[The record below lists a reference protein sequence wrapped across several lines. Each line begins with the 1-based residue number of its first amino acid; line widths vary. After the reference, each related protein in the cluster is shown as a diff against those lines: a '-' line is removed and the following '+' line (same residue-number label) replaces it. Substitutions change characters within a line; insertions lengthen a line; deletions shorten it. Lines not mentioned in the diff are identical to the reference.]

1 ASVSGVKVTIV
12 AGMSKDVVA
21 KGVQAGDLVREI
33 APIVGGSGG
42 GKPALAQAGGK
53 NPDAVPEALAQAEA
67 RLREQLG

>member
-1 ASVSGVKVTIV
+1 VSGVKVTIV

>member
-1 ASVSGVKVTIV
+1 
-12 AGMSKDVVA
+12 
-21 KGVQAGDLVREI
+21 
-33 APIVGGSGG
+33 SGG